1 MSKKLKTL
9 NEALIESL
17 KDIHSAESQLVK
29 ALPKMVKKADC
40 QDLSALFAEHLE
52 ETKEQVTRLEE
63 IGTLMQQKLSGKTCK
78 AMKGLIEEGS
88 EILELESENPAIVDV
103 MLVGAASRIEHYE
116 IAAYESALSIADELD
131 EEEIVHLLEKS
142 LSEESAA
149 NTKLCE
155 LCEEKLIVDASP
167 EQDRD
172 DKVNGAA
179 VKSRRSSRGAV
190 RSGASRLLLVTGVCS
205 FMFMNGAIGCADR
218 DAGVQAD
225 RMGTSRSITTS
236 DNRDVAST
244 RQKPDGTYVAPEQSD
259 SARASQS
266 DAGSAQSDSARA
278 SQRER
283 DAEQYRSD
291 NTGKNVRDSNKG
303 RMTAGDQDMFGGETE
318 ILASIRK
325 EIVANENMSTYG
337 KNVKVII
344 EDGVVFL
351 RGPVATSSE
360 KEWIE
365 RTTVSQ
371 ARGFQ
376 VNNQLEVQSR

>member
-9 NEALIESL
+9 NEALIEAL
-17 KDIHSAESQLVK
+17 KDIHSAESQLIK
-29 ALPKMVKKADC
+29 ALPKMAKKADC
-40 QDLSALFAEHLE
+40 QDLSALFSEHLE
-52 ETKEQVTRLEE
+52 ETKEQLTRLEE

-78 AMKGLIEEGS
+78 AMKGLIEEGT
-88 EILELESENPAIVDV
+88 EILELESDNPAIIDV

-116 IAAYESALSIADELD
+116 IAAYESTLSIADELD

-155 LCEEKLIVDASP
+155 LCEEKLMVDATP

-190 RSGASRLLLVTGVCS
+190 RSGASRLLLVTGVSS
-205 FMFMNGAIGCADR
+205 FLFMNGAIGCADR

-225 RMGTSRSITTS
+225 RSVTSSTSTTS
-236 DNRDVAST
+236 DSRDTAST
-244 RQKPDGTYVAPEQSD
+244 RQRSDGTYVATAE
-259 SARASQS
+259 
-266 DAGSAQSDSARA
+266 SDSARA
-278 SQRER
+278 SQREIGSGESDSAR
-283 DAEQYRSD
+283 ASKREHDADQYKPD

-303 RMTAGDQDMFGGETE
+303 RMTAGDQDMFGSETE
-318 ILASIRK
+318 ILASIRR

-344 EDGVVFL
+344 EDGVVTL

-376 VNNQLEVQSR
+376 VNNQLEVQPR